1 MRPGVSADPRKE
13 DSWEF
18 INKELTEHE
27 ERMMITMAVQIGVVA
42 MMNTHQCSF
51 NGKTFLQEGLE
62 ANVLPLQLH
71 G

>member
-27 ERMMITMAVQIGVVA
+27 ERMMIAMAVQIGVVA
-42 MMNTHQCSF
+42 MMNTHQFSF

-62 ANVLPLQLH
+62 ANVLPVQLH